1 MCASCVNEHG
11 DGTAQGVYS
20 VRAGWVWVYYSYE
33 AININRTLLIMIMS
47 CHMRCC
53 FASLECSMIVTDI
66 LALADVIIVMLLCH
80 FQRCSII
87 TTHRVF
93 SSHK

>member
-20 VRAGWVWVYYSYE
+20 VRAGWVWVYLNE
-33 AININRTLLIMIMS
+33 AINIQIDYMAMS
-47 CHMRCC
+47 CHMGCLVW

>member
-1 MCASCVNEHG
+1 MAPH
-11 DGTAQGVYS
+11 
-20 VRAGWVWVYYSYE
+20 RACILCQLGGCGCIVMKQSTIE
-33 AININRTLLIMIMS
+33 LITYMVMS
-47 CHMRCC
+47 CHMGCLVW

-66 LALADVIIVMLLCH
+66 LALADVIIVMSLCH